1 MERARAELEAHVAG
15 GDVPAAPGVA
25 ARLRELAE
33 ADLVALRL
41 AAQVLG
47 HKAGL
52 HDRPVVVAWFADL
65 GHAVDFEMA
74 RRGVGFVLGEP
85 PEPQLRADADEHD
98 RALLVEHL
106 GLLSDNGQLS
116 AAVRAFCTALR
127 AALG

>member
-1 MERARAELEAHVAG
+1 MERARTELEASVAG
-15 GDVPAAPGVA
+15 RDVPAVSAVA
-25 ARLRELAE
+25 ALLRELAE

-52 HDRPVVVAWFADL
+52 HDRPAVVSWFADL

-74 RRGVGFVLGEP
+74 RRGVGFVLGQP
-85 PEPQLRADADEHD
+85 PEPNLPADADEHD
-98 RALLVEHL
+98 RGLLVEHL

-116 AAVRAFCTALR
+116 AAVRAFCSALR
-127 AALG
+127 ASLG